1 VASWDPGVPQA
12 LLLLLADLQVAALLL
27 FFRSS
32 SSILHVVCNLPFSV
46 YSVYTETE
54 PKEPILNTFG
64 TESLEE
70 LIGRVLEEPNLS
82 GYQGTE
88 PIGSVVPNAH
98 GELKTTLTGGCH
110 ASLE

>member
-1 VASWDPGVPQA
+1 
-12 LLLLLADLQVAALLL
+12 LQPCCC
-27 FFRSS
+27 FFQSS

-46 YSVYTETE
+46 HSVYTGTE
-54 PKEPILNTFG
+54 PKEPILNIFG

-82 GYQGTE
+82 GYRGTE
-88 PIGSVVPNAH
+88 PIGSVVPNTH
-98 GELKTTLTGGCH
+98 GELKTTLMGGSH